1 MPNFSKKVRLQGV
14 FYWEKVDAIATS
26 NTTVATMDAGQ
37 TVDGV
42 TLTEGMKV
50 ALVAQTTGA
59 EDGVYQINADTVAPT
74 RVRNWE
80 AGDSVVGYAVR
91 ATAGTANKN
100 KVFAVY
106 AEPAVVGT
114 NDLNFIEHER
124 I

>member
-14 FYWEKVDAIATS
+14 FYWEKVNLIATT
-26 NTTVATMDAGQ
+26 NQTVASMDAGQ
-37 TVDGV
+37 TVDSV
-42 TLTEGMKV
+42 TLTAGMKV
-50 ALVAQTTGA
+50 ALVNQTDGTQ
-59 EDGVYQINADTVAPT
+59 DGVYLINADGVAPT
-74 RVRNWE
+74 RVRNW
-80 AGDSVVGYAVR
+80 AVGDSVVGYAVR

-100 KVFAVY
+100 KVYAVY